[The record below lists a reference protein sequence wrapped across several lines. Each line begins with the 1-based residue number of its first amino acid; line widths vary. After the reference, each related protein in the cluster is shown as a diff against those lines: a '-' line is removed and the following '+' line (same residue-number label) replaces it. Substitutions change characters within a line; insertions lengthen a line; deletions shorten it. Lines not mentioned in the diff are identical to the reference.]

1 MATDYYGVLGLTPGA
16 SDNDIKRAYR
26 KLARDLHPDVNPDPG
41 AKERFQEVN
50 RAYQA
55 LTDPE
60 KRRIVDLG
68 GAPFDAGA
76 AAGAGSPFTTGFG
89 GLGDIMDAFFG
100 GGAGTRG
107 ARRRAQGGG
116 TSTRG
121 PRSRVRAG
129 GDALIRVELDLDE
142 TAFGTTK
149 EITVDTAVLCT
160 TCTGAGTAPG
170 THATTCTTCAGRGEV
185 QSVQRSFL
193 GQVVST
199 RTCPSCGGTGQIIP
213 EPCPQCGGDG
223 RVRARR
229 TIPVKVP
236 AGVEDGMRIRLTG
249 HGEVGSGG
257 GPAGDLYVE
266 IHERPHPVF
275 PRDGEDLHCRVT
287 LPMTSAALGTT
298 LNLETL
304 DGETD
309 LDIKPGTQSG
319 SVLTLRGQGA
329 PRLRATGR
337 GSLVVHVEV
346 QTPTRLDPEQ
356 EKLLRELAALRG
368 EDRPESHHEA
378 QGGLFSRVRD
388 AFNGR

>member
-1 MATDYYGVLGLTPGA
+1 MATDYYGVLGLPHGA
-16 SDNDIKRAYR
+16 SDSDIKRAYR
-26 KLARDLHPDVNPDPG
+26 RMARDLHPDVNPDPE
-41 AKERFQEVN
+41 AKERFQEVT
-50 RAYQA
+50 RAYEA

-68 GAPFDAGA
+68 GDPFDSGPAG
-76 AAGAGSPFTTGFG
+76 GAGGFPGGFG

-100 GGAGTRG
+100 GA
-107 ARRRAQGGG
+107 A
-116 TSTRG
+116 TRG
-121 PRSRVRAG
+121 PRSRTRAG
-129 GDALIRVELDLDE
+129 RDALIPVELEMDE
-142 TAFGTTK
+142 TVFGTTK
-149 EITVDTAVLCT
+149 DITVDTAVLCT

-229 TIPVKVP
+229 TIPGKVP

-249 HGEVGSGG
+249 HGEIGPGG

-266 IHERPHPVF
+266 ISERQHPVF
-275 PRDGEDLHCRVT
+275 SRDGEDLHCRVT

-298 LNLETL
+298 LNLQTL
-304 DGETD
+304 DGEHE

-337 GSLVVHVEV
+337 GNLMVHVEV
-346 QTPTRLDPEQ
+346 LTPTKLDPEQ

-368 EDRPESHHEA
+368 EDQSHSTRDS
-378 QGGLFSRVRD
+378 QQSLFSRVRD
-388 AFNGR
+388 AWNGR

>member
-1 MATDYYGVLGLTPGA
+1 MAKDYYGVLGLTPGA
-16 SDNDIKRAYR
+16 NDADIKKAYR
-26 KLARDLHPDVNPDPG
+26 RMARDLHPDVNPDPG
-41 AKERFQEVN
+41 ARDRFHEVQL
-50 RAYQA
+50 AYEA
-55 LTDPE
+55 LTDPD

-68 GAPFDAGA
+68 GDPFDTSPG
-76 AAGAGSPFTTGFG
+76 GGMGSPFTGAGFG

-100 GGAGTRG
+100 GGG
-107 ARRRAQGGG
+107 AAA
-116 TSTRG
+116 RG
-121 PRSRVRAG
+121 PRSRTRAG
-129 GDALIRVELDLDE
+129 RDALIPVELDLDE
-142 TAFGTTK
+142 TVFGTTK
-149 EITVDTAVLCT
+149 DITVDTAVLCT
-160 TCTGAGTAPG
+160 TCSGAGTAPG
-170 THATTCTTCAGRGEV
+170 THPATCTTCSGRGEV
-185 QSVQRSFL
+185 QSVQRGLL
-193 GQVVST
+193 GQVVTS
-199 RTCPSCGGTGQIIP
+199 RTCPTCAGTGQIIP
-213 EPCPQCGGDG
+213 DPCPQCGGDG

-229 TIPVKVP
+229 TIPVKIP

-249 HGEVGSGG
+249 HGEVGPGG

-266 IHERPHPVF
+266 VHERPHPVF
-275 PRDGEDLHCRVT
+275 TRDGEDLHCRVT

-298 LNLETL
+298 LTLDTL
-304 DGETD
+304 DGEAD

-337 GSLVVHVEV
+337 GNLVVHVEV

-368 EDRPESHHEA
+368 EDQPESHREA

>member
-1 MATDYYGVLGLTPGA
+1 MATDYFGVLGVSRAA
-16 SDNDIKRAYR
+16 SDSDIKRAYR
-26 KLARDLHPDVNPDPG
+26 KLARDLHPDVNPEPA
-41 AKERFQEVN
+41 AKERFQEVT
-50 RAYQA
+50 RAYEA
-55 LTDPE
+55 LTDPD
-60 KRRIVDLG
+60 KRRIVGLG
-68 GAPFDAGA
+68 GDPFDPGSGGGA
-76 AAGAGSPFTTGFG
+76 SGFGGAGFG

-100 GGAGTRG
+100 GTA
-107 ARRRAQGGG
+107 
-116 TSTRG
+116 TRG
-121 PRSRVRAG
+121 PRSRTRAG
-129 GDALIRVELDLDE
+129 RDALIPVELELDE
-142 TAFGTTK
+142 TVFGTTK
-149 EITVDTAVLCT
+149 DITVDTAVLCT

-213 EPCPQCGGDG
+213 EPCPPGGG
-223 RVRARR
+223 GGPGPPRR

-249 HGEVGSGG
+249 HGEIGSGG

-266 IHERPHPVF
+266 ISERPHPVF
-275 PRDGEDLHCRVT
+275 SRDGEDLHCRVT

-298 LNLETL
+298 LNLQTL
-304 DGETD
+304 DGEHE

-337 GSLVVHVEV
+337 GNLMVHVEV
-346 QTPTRLDPEQ
+346 LTPTKLDPEQ
-356 EKLLRELAALRG
+356 EKLLHELAALRG
-368 EDRPESHHEA
+368 EDQSHSTRDS
-378 QGGLFSRVRD
+378 QQSLFSRVRD
-388 AFNGR
+388 AWNGR

>member
-1 MATDYYGVLGLTPGA
+1 VATDYYAVLGLARGA
-16 SDNDIKRAYR
+16 TDSEIKRAYR
-26 KLARDLHPDVNPDPG
+26 RLARDLHPDVNPEPE

-55 LTDPE
+55 LTDPD

-68 GAPFDAGA
+68 GDPFDTG
-76 AAGAGSPFTTGFG
+76 GGGGGGGSPFGGAGFG

-100 GGAGTRG
+100 GAT
-107 ARRRAQGGG
+107 AA
-116 TSTRG
+116 RG

-142 TAFGTTK
+142 TVFGTTK

-160 TCTGAGTAPG
+160 TCSGAGTAPG
-170 THATTCTTCAGRGEV
+170 THPATCTTCAGRGEV

-193 GQVVST
+193 GQVVAT
-199 RTCPSCGGTGQIIP
+199 RTCPTCAGTGQVIP
-213 EPCPQCGGDG
+213 EPCPQCAGDG

-249 HGEVGSGG
+249 HGEVGPGG

-266 IHERPHPVF
+266 ISERPHAVF
-275 PRDGEDLHCRVT
+275 TRDGEDLHCRVT

-298 LNLETL
+298 LKLETL
-304 DGETD
+304 DGEQEV
-309 LDIKPGTQSG
+309 DIKAGTQSG
-319 SVLTLRGQGA
+319 SVLTLRAQGA
-329 PRLRATGR
+329 PRLRSTGR
-337 GSLVVHVEV
+337 GNLMVHVEV
-346 QTPTRLDPEQ
+346 LTPTRLDAEQ
-356 EKLLRELAALRG
+356 ERLLRELAALRG
-368 EDRPESHHEA
+368 DDSAEGSRD
-378 QGGLFSRVRD
+378 QGNLFSRVRD
-388 AFNGR
+388 AWQGR